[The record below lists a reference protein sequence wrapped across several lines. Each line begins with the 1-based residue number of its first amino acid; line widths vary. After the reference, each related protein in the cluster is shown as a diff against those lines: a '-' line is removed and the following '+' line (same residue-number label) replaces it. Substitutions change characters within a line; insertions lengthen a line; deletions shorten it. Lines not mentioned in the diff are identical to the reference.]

1 MTINHPSFSTSFD
14 IGPAIGLDVD
24 TVVDSATMHR
34 ALLACGWDDPEPD
47 FVDACVD
54 SATMHRALLA
64 CGWDDPE
71 PDFVDACVGA
81 ATMHRALLACGW
93 DDPEPDF
100 VDACVGAAER
110 GVDALAEVV
119 VGNASLGEAR
129 ETAEE

>member
-14 IGPAIGLDVD
+14 LGPAIGLDVD
-24 TVVDSATMHR
+24 TVVDS
-34 ALLACGWDDPEPD
+34 
-47 FVDACVD
+47 
-54 SATMHRALLA
+54 
-64 CGWDDPE
+64 
-71 PDFVDACVGA
+71 

-129 ETAEE
+129 ETAEEIFAALDRG

>member
-24 TVVDSATMHR
+24 TV
-34 ALLACGWDDPEPD
+34 
-47 FVDACVD
+47 VD

-129 ETAEE
+129 ETAEEIFAALDRG